1 MKKNIIDKFKLD
13 KKVVILTGSAGR
25 IGQRFAHILS
35 DAGANVVL
43 VDIEE
48 KSNKNNLPKLKYKK
62 KVKSIPKIKK
72 NINNK
77 KIYKSK
83 YFNNY
88 DEYLLE
94 REKRFKLKP
103 SLFTPSIITK
113 YNNNYNDNL
122 IIKIGL

>member
-48 KSNKNNLPKLKYKK
+48 KSNKKLENELKTKYHT
-62 KVKSIPKIKK
+62 
-72 NINNK
+72 
-77 KIYKSK
+77 
-83 YFNNY
+83 
-88 DEYLLE
+88 
-94 REKRFKLKP
+94 KP
-103 SLFTPSIITK
+103 SSFKIDITK
-113 YNNNYNDNL
+113 
-122 IIKIGL
+122 KT

>member
-48 KSNKNNLPKLKYKK
+48 KSNKKL
-62 KVKSIPKIKK
+62 
-72 NINNK
+72 
-77 KIYKSK
+77 
-83 YFNNY
+83 
-88 DEYLLE
+88 
-94 REKRFKLKP
+94 
-103 SLFTPSIITK
+103 
-113 YNNNYNDNL
+113 
-122 IIKIGL
+122 